1 MKYKVDYYISDEDRI
16 ADIKKFFDFGDISTR
31 KDIFVLTNKRNWELV
46 EKFTFQSE
54 QLVILRKGNFRI
66 LTLSRV
72 ITPQMETHLVN
83 DFNVSILDI
92 GKIYTTY
99 DDFFKENK
107 IDDTGYSSGFGDG
120 KQSFSVIGYD
130 YWKVVGFGKHRTY
143 GNGIFVI
150 EKEGRKILI
159 GLEGI
164 DSNFV
169 SSFGKD
175 FIKNIKQ
182 TEKFNDI
189 WRKVL

>member
-1 MKYKVDYYISDEDRI
+1 MKYVVDYYISDEDKI
-16 ADIKKFFDFGDISTR
+16 AFIKKFFNFGEISTR
-31 KDIFVLTNKRNWELV
+31 KDIFTLTNKRNWELV
-46 EKFTFQSE
+46 EKFIFQSE
-54 QLVILRKGNFRI
+54 HLVVLRKGNFRI
-66 LTLSRV
+66 LTLERV
-72 ITPQMETHLVN
+72 IIPQMETHLVN

-107 IDDTGYSSGFGDG
+107 LDGAGYISGFGDN
-120 KQSFSVIGYD
+120 KQSFSAIGYD
-130 YWKVVGFGKHRTY
+130 YWKVVGFGNHRTY
-143 GNGIFVI
+143 GNGIFVL
-150 EKEGRKILI
+150 EKEHRKILI
-159 GLEGI
+159 GIEGV

-175 FIKNIKQ
+175 FIKSIKQ